1 MTVINELKK
10 INEIIRHPCNIK
22 LEIPYVVDN
31 YSDVL
36 QEWKN
41 YRLNSQLPAIAGDEN
56 LKNIFDFHKITTDH
70 IILYWSMNQSTCLLM
85 CKIDNKYINMTAPML
100 LDTATHSF
108 VATYT

>member
-36 QEWKN
+36 QEWKY

-56 LKNIFDFHKITTDH
+56 
-70 IILYWSMNQSTCLLM
+70 
-85 CKIDNKYINMTAPML
+85 
-100 LDTATHSF
+100 
-108 VATYT
+108 